1 VTADKTTPGAHRARH
16 LPCCDDQVKVAV
28 LTESFLPHVN
38 GVTRSVLHVLEHLRD
53 NGHEARVVAPGD
65 PPRRCQG
72 FDVVGLPSVGMPGY
86 PQVRLPVVGTGRLV
100 RELTE
105 FGADVIHLA
114 SPFLL
119 GGPAVRAAAHLELPV
134 VAVYQT
140 DVAGF
145 ALRYGLSA
153 ASSAAWRHIRSIHER
168 ADLTLAPTPTVARDL
183 ELHGIPRVR
192 VWPRGVDTAAFSPA
206 HRNDRTRA
214 RLAPGG
220 EVLVGFVGRLAPEK
234 QVDDLA
240 VIKDLPGVRLVII
253 GEGPERQNLS
263 RRLPGAHFTGPLSGE
278 DLSRAV
284 ASLDVLVHP
293 GPHETFCQAAQEAMA
308 SGVPVVA
315 VAAGGLIDLVD
326 SSRTGW
332 LYPKGDLA
340 ALRSRVCDLTGDAR
354 KRQAMGA
361 AARESVRVRTWPQV
375 CSSLMDHYTDVRQ
388 SLGAGGR

>member
-1 VTADKTTPGAHRARH
+1 
-16 LPCCDDQVKVAV
+16 
-28 LTESFLPHVN
+28 
-38 GVTRSVLHVLEHLRD
+38 
-53 NGHEARVVAPGD
+53 
-65 PPRRCQG
+65 
-72 FDVVGLPSVGMPGY
+72 MPGY

-253 GEGPERQNLS
+253 GEGP
-263 RRLPGAHFTGPLSGE
+263 GE

-361 AARESVRVRTWPQV
+361 AARESVRARTWPQV